1 MIDQLDDAAPPI
13 DFTAPLTA
21 TGNLRRRQAVNVGA
35 EAGATLAAL
44 LALVVLGIVVAS
56 VVRRG
61 GGAISIDFL
70 TKSPPLFGGPGG
82 GIAPAIVGTAIIVA
96 LATLIATPIAVLTAI
111 FITEFASPRVAGPI
125 RLALDMLNGLPS
137 IVIGVFVFGLLV
149 AGHHQSG
156 FAGSFAL
163 AIIMLPLI
171 ARASQEV
178 LLLVPRSLREASLA
192 LGVSRWRTVLSIV
205 LPAARGGIITG
216 TTLAVARAAGETA
229 PLLFTSSLAS
239 STTTDANPLHPLF
252 SLTEVIF
259 IYFDT
264 GDPSKVAKAWGA
276 AFLLMMFV
284 LITSLSAK
292 LLLARTRRKLG
303 S

>member
-1 MIDQLDDAAPPI
+1 MTAAPLSLR
-13 DFTAPLTA
+13 AS
-21 TGNLRRRQAVNVGA
+21 GRVRRRLVVNRVMEFLA
-35 EAGATLAAL
+35 MLAAA
-44 LALVVLGIVVAS
+44 LAIAVLVIVVVSVARKGAS
-56 VVRRG
+56 ALNLDFFTKNESSNFLSPASG
-61 GGAISIDFL
+61 GV
-70 TKSPPLFGGPGG
+70 LFG
-82 GIAPAIVGTAIIVA
+82 IVGTLLLVAFATLFALPLGVLVA
-96 LATLIATPIAVLTAI
+96 LYM
-111 FITEFASPRVAGPI
+111 TEFARPLPARI
-125 RLALDMLNGLPS
+125 LRMALDVTNGVPS
-137 IVIGVFVFGLLV
+137 IVVGIFIFTLIVISSG
-149 AGHHQSG
+149 QSAL
-156 FAGSFAL
+156 AGSLAL

>member
-1 MIDQLDDAAPPI
+1 MTAAPLSLR
-13 DFTAPLTA
+13 AS
-21 TGNLRRRQAVNVGA
+21 GRVRRRLVVNRVMEFLA
-35 EAGATLAAL
+35 MLAAA
-44 LALVVLGIVVAS
+44 LAIAVLVIVVMSVARKGAS
-56 VVRRG
+56 ALNLDFFTKNESSNFLSAASG
-61 GGAISIDFL
+61 GV
-70 TKSPPLFGGPGG
+70 LFG
-82 GIAPAIVGTAIIVA
+82 IVGTLLLVAFATLFALPLGVLVA
-96 LATLIATPIAVLTAI
+96 LYM
-111 FITEFASPRVAGPI
+111 TEFARPLPARI
-125 RLALDMLNGLPS
+125 LRMALDVTNGVPS
-137 IVIGVFVFGLLV
+137 IVVGIFIFTLIVISSG
-149 AGHHQSG
+149 QSAL
-156 FAGSFAL
+156 AGSVAL

>member
-1 MIDQLDDAAPPI
+1 M
-13 DFTAPLTA
+13 
-21 TGNLRRRQAVNVGA
+21 RRRLVVNRVMEFLA
-35 EAGATLAAL
+35 MLAAA
-44 LALVVLGIVVAS
+44 LAIAVLVIVVVSVARKGAS
-56 VVRRG
+56 ALNLDFFTKNESSNFLSAASG
-61 GGAISIDFL
+61 GV
-70 TKSPPLFGGPGG
+70 LFG
-82 GIAPAIVGTAIIVA
+82 IVGTLLLVAFATLFALPLGVLVA
-96 LATLIATPIAVLTAI
+96 LYM
-111 FITEFASPRVAGPI
+111 TEFARPLPARI
-125 RLALDMLNGLPS
+125 LRMALDVTNGVPS
-137 IVIGVFVFGLLV
+137 IVVGIFIFTLIVISSG
-149 AGHHQSG
+149 QSAL
-156 FAGSFAL
+156 AGSIAL

>member
-1 MIDQLDDAAPPI
+1 MTAAPLSLR
-13 DFTAPLTA
+13 AS
-21 TGNLRRRQAVNVGA
+21 GRVRRRLVVNRVMEFLA
-35 EAGATLAAL
+35 MLAAA
-44 LALVVLGIVVAS
+44 LAIAVLVIVVVSVARKGAS
-56 VVRRG
+56 ALNLDFFTKNESSNFLSAASG
-61 GGAISIDFL
+61 GV
-70 TKSPPLFGGPGG
+70 LFG
-82 GIAPAIVGTAIIVA
+82 IVGTLVLVA
-96 LATLIATPIAVLTAI
+96 FATLIALPLGVLVALYM
-111 FITEFASPRVAGPI
+111 TEFARPLPARI
-125 RLALDMLNGLPS
+125 LRMALDVTNGVPS
-137 IVIGVFVFGLLV
+137 IVVGIFIFTLIVISSG
-149 AGHHQSG
+149 QSAL
-156 FAGSFAL
+156 AGSVAL

>member
-1 MIDQLDDAAPPI
+1 EILAM
-13 DFTAPLTA
+13 
-21 TGNLRRRQAVNVGA
+21 
-35 EAGATLAAL
+35 LAAV
-44 LALVVLGIVVAS
+44 AAIAVLGIVVVS
-56 VVRRG
+56 VARK
-61 GGAISIDFL
+61 GAGALNLHFFTQNEPVGFL
-70 TKSPPLFGGPGG
+70 TTASGGVLFG
-82 GIAPAIVGTAIIVA
+82 IVGTLLLVAFATLFALPLGVLVA
-96 LATLIATPIAVLTAI
+96 LYM
-111 FITEFASPRVAGPI
+111 TEFARPLPARI
-125 RLALDMLNGLPS
+125 LRMALDVTNGVPS
-137 IVIGVFVFGLLV
+137 IVVGIFIFTLIVISSG
-149 AGHHQSG
+149 QSAL
-156 FAGSFAL
+156 AGSVAL